1 MTAPSC
7 FKKKFIC
14 SGSGSGSGSGRGS
27 GSSIT
32 GAPNGKF

>member
-14 SGSGSGSGSGRGS
+14 SGSGSGSGSG
-27 GSSIT
+27 SSIT

>member
-7 FKKKFIC
+7 FKKKFIW
-14 SGSGSGSGSGRGS
+14 SGSGSGSGS

>member
-14 SGSGSGSGSGRGS
+14 SGSGSGSGRGS

>member
-14 SGSGSGSGSGRGS
+14 SGSGSGRGS